1 MEQLH
6 QSIIAAVREA
16 GAIVRS
22 ADSDKGIKEKSGHQD
37 LVTRY
42 DGAVQ
47 RFLEERLL
55 ALLPEAGFLGEE
67 DAPSH
72 TDREWVFIV
81 DPIDGTTN
89 FIKGIPLVGIS
100 VGLARN
106 GQMEQG
112 VVYNPYTDEMF
123 TACRGQGAFCNGKPI
138 AVTDNPLVDGIAF
151 FGSAPYYRELGP
163 VSFAIAQKLYENSM
177 DVRRLGA
184 SSLDLCYLAAGRGEC
199 YFECILSPWDY
210 AAGSLILEE
219 AGGRV
224 TDMMGRP
231 LRFDCKCS
239 MAAAN
244 AASHRQL
251 LDLIAACGYTQK

>member
-6 QSIIAAVREA
+6 QSIIDAVREA

-22 ADSDKGIKEKSGHQD
+22 ADEDKGVKEKSGHQD

-55 ALLPEAGFLGEE
+55 SLLPEAGFLGEE
-67 DAPSH
+67 DAPNH
-72 TDREWVFIV
+72 TEREWVFIV

-89 FIKGIPLVGIS
+89 FIKGIPIVGIS
-100 VGLARN
+100 VGLAHN

-123 TACRGQGAFCNGKPI
+123 TARRGHGAFCNGKPI
-138 AVTDNPLVDGIAF
+138 SVTSNPLADGISF
-151 FGSAPYYRELGP
+151 FGTSLYYPELGDR
-163 VSFAIAQKLYENSM
+163 SFAIAKKLFESSL

-184 SSLDLCYLAAGRGEC
+184 ASLDLCYVAAGRGEC
-199 YFECILSPWDY
+199 YFECSLFPWDY
-210 AAGSLILEE
+210 AAGSLILSE

-224 TDMMGRP
+224 TNCEGGP
-231 LRFDCKCS
+231 LDFKDGGS
-239 MAAAN
+239 LL
-244 AASHRQL
+244 ASNGLVHGELIEL
-251 LDLIAACGYTQK
+251 LR

>member
-1 MEQLH
+1 MERLH
-6 QSIIAAVREA
+6 QEMIDIVRQA
-16 GAIVRS
+16 GAIVRE
-22 ADSDKGIKEKSGHQD
+22 ADEDKGVTEKSGHQD

-42 DGAVQ
+42 DKAVQ
-47 RFLEERLL
+47 TFLQERLL

-72 TDREWVFIV
+72 TEREWVFIV

-89 FIKGIPLVGIS
+89 FIKGVPVVGIS

-123 TACRGQGAFCNGKPI
+123 TARRGHGAFLNGKPI
-138 AVTDNPLVDGIAF
+138 AVTKNALVDGIAYY
-151 FGSAPYYRELGP
+151 GSAPYYRQYGP
-163 VSFAIAQKLYENSM
+163 ISFAIARKLYDQSM

-199 YFECILSPWDY
+199 YFECVLFPWDY

-219 AGGRV
+219 AGGVV
-224 TDMMGRP
+224 TDMTGQP
-231 LRFDCKCS
+231 LRFDERCS

-244 AASHRQL
+244 AACHQAL
-251 LDLIAACGYTQK
+251 LDIIAQCGYR

>member
-6 QSIIAAVREA
+6 QQIIEIVRQA
-16 GAIVRS
+16 GAIVRE
-22 ADSDKGIKEKSGHQD
+22 ADSDKGVTEKSGHQD

-42 DGAVQ
+42 DKAVQ
-47 RFLEERLL
+47 AFLQERLL

-67 DAPSH
+67 GTPSH
-72 TDREWVFIV
+72 KEREWVFIV

-89 FIKGIPLVGIS
+89 FIKGVPVVGIS

-106 GQMEQG
+106 GRMEQG

-123 TACRGQGAFCNGKPI
+123 TARRGHGAFLNGKSI
-138 AVTDNPLVDGIAF
+138 AASKNPLEDSIAY
-151 FGSAPYYRELGP
+151 FGSAPYYRQYGP
-163 VSFAIAQKLYENSM
+163 ISFAIAQKLYEKSM

-199 YFECILSPWDY
+199 YFECVLFPWDY

-219 AGGRV
+219 AGGIV
-224 TDMMGRP
+224 TDMTGKP
-231 LRFDCKCS
+231 LRFDQNCS

-244 AASHRQL
+244 APCHQPL
-251 LDLIAACGYTQK
+251 LDIIAQCGFC

>member
-6 QSIIAAVREA
+6 QKIIEAVREA

-22 ADSDKGIKEKSGHQD
+22 ADGDKGVKEKSGHQD

-42 DGAVQ
+42 DSAVQ

-72 TDREWVFIV
+72 ADREWVFIV

-106 GQMEQG
+106 GKMEQG

-123 TACRGQGAFCNGKPI
+123 TARRGHGAILNGKPI
-138 AVTDNPLVDGIAF
+138 STTELPLADGIAL
-151 FGSAPYYRELGP
+151 FGSAPYYRELGNI
-163 VSFAIAQKLYENSM
+163 SFAIAHQLYENSL
-177 DVRRLGA
+177 DVRRMGA
-184 SSLDLCYLAAGRGEC
+184 SSLDLCYLAAGRAEC
-199 YFECILSPWDY
+199 YFECVLSPWDY

-219 AGGRV
+219 AGGVV
-224 TDMMGRP
+224 TDMTGQP
-231 LRFDCKCS
+231 LRFDRKCS
-239 MAAAN
+239 LAAAN
-244 AASHRQL
+244 AVCHETLLEIIRQ
-251 LDLIAACGYTQK
+251 CGYAQ